1 MAPKCRKR
9 SAGADGCAK
18 IERTILHHCLKL
30 CFVTQPRCQ
39 AFPSCRILCVVN
51 ALCVGTAGAA
61 QKGDPASRCGVIL
74 LAVDRRGGQ
83 ESNECTQAGR
93 SR

>member
-39 AFPSCRILCVVN
+39 AFSFVPYPLRCQR
-51 ALCVGTAGAA
+51 ALRRDG
-61 QKGDPASRCGVIL
+61 
-74 LAVDRRGGQ
+74 RRGPKG
-83 ESNECTQAGR
+83 
-93 SR
+93 